1 LPITITGVLNSW
13 LLNKPASYSQLRI
26 IIITPYIMEN
36 GNNSRRKYFIRGK
49 DRKTLLTHRLAL
61 THPVVAALDHPLFAV
76 GGKRVTRF

>member
-1 LPITITGVLNSW
+1 
-13 LLNKPASYSQLRI
+13 
-26 IIITPYIMEN
+26 MEN